1 VDPSG
6 TGERASVEPCVL
18 GGFLFADLFEAGV
31 GDGLVVAAVV
41 ALVPAV
47 PDCSQEARNAMPSR
61 TAIREIMCFFIG
73 YIYFAPRRGSG
84 CLKSN
89 ELLGMR
95 ARRVP
100 GITACC
106 ERLKNFAYATVLLIA
121 FGSPYH
127 SRPNGVHQSLVTEV
141 ESRRCSQFD
150 NIL

>member
-1 VDPSG
+1 VDPPG
-6 TGERASVEPCVL
+6 TGERASVEPSVL

-61 TAIREIMCFFIG
+61 TAIREIMCFFIR

-100 GITACC
+100 G
-106 ERLKNFAYATVLLIA
+106 
-121 FGSPYH
+121 
-127 SRPNGVHQSLVTEV
+127 
-141 ESRRCSQFD
+141 
-150 NIL
+150 

>member
-1 VDPSG
+1 MCVWTPERASCGWAPTAPELTVAVYGVGAGVVDPSV

-61 TAIREIMCFFIG
+61 TAIREIKCFFIRN
-73 YIYFAPRRGSG
+73 IYFAPRRGSG

-100 GITACC
+100 G
-106 ERLKNFAYATVLLIA
+106 
-121 FGSPYH
+121 
-127 SRPNGVHQSLVTEV
+127 
-141 ESRRCSQFD
+141 
-150 NIL
+150 